1 MTATTSHEA
10 LQSYYALH
18 ARIYDAT
25 RWSFLFG
32 REAILRLAGEHCQ
45 PKRILEVGCGTGRN
59 LSSLKK
65 RFCDASITGIDL
77 SADMIQV
84 ARGKTDGI
92 ELIQRA
98 YDSPAGGFD
107 LILFSYAL
115 SMFNPGWERSIE
127 TAAADLRPGGIVAV
141 VDFSHTQVR
150 WFEHWM
156 RRNHVRMQ
164 AHLWPVL
171 RTAFQPLKETL
182 QPAYGGLWHYGLF
195 IGGKKPAMAHASD
208 GCE

>member
-18 ARIYDAT
+18 ARIYDAS

-32 REAILRLAGEHCQ
+32 REAILRLAGCHCQ
-45 PKRILEVGCGTGRN
+45 PERILEVGCGTGRN
-59 LSSLKK
+59 LSSLQK
-65 RFCDASITGIDL
+65 RFHGSSITGIDL
-77 SADMIQV
+77 SADMLRV
-84 ARGKTDGI
+84 ARARTTGI
-92 ELIQRA
+92 DLIQRP

-115 SMFNPGWERSIE
+115 SMFNPGWERAIE
-127 TAAADLRPGGIVAV
+127 TAAADLRPGGIITV
-141 VDFSHTQVR
+141 VDFSHTGVR
-150 WFEHWM
+150 GFEHWM

-171 RTAFQPLKETL
+171 RSSFHPLKETL
-182 QPAYGGLWHYGLF
+182 HSAYGGLWHYGMF
-195 IGGKKPAMAHASD
+195 IGMKRPESEQASP
-208 GCE
+208 

>member
-1 MTATTSHEA
+1 MTAVTSHKA

-32 REAILRLAGEHCQ
+32 RESILRLASGHCQ
-45 PKRILEVGCGTGRN
+45 PERILEVGCGTGRN
-59 LSSLKK
+59 LRSLQK
-65 RFCDASITGIDL
+65 RFPDASITGIDL
-77 SADMIQV
+77 SADMIRV

-115 SMFNPGWERSIE
+115 SMFNPGWESAIE
-127 TAAADLRPGGIVAV
+127 TAVADLRPGGIIGV

-150 WFEHWM
+150 WFERWM

-164 AHLWPVL
+164 TQLWPLL
-171 RTAFQPLKETL
+171 RTSFQPLTEMFK
-182 QPAYGGLWHYGLF
+182 PAYGGLWHYGMF
-195 IGGKKPAMAHASD
+195 IGGKEPGMLHARA
-208 GCE
+208 